1 MTRRVVPLLF
11 CMAAAAS
18 SAPAAADLEEVR
30 ARGSLRVAAVL
41 DPNRPEFF
49 ADRPGLLPG
58 FDRELLQGFADKNK
72 LAIEVVPVAGWDAL
86 VPALLSNKADVAA
99 GRLTD
104 TASRRKSIDFTV
116 EVFPSRLVVIT
127 RKPTAVVA
135 SAEELRRE
143 KVGTM
148 KGTSMAEAIAA
159 LGVPRE
165 NVVDDIPA
173 GGFVSA
179 LKAGRVTAVVW
190 GVESA
195 IASQKEDPEL
205 QLGTFV
211 GSHASLAFGV
221 RKTDPELKAALDDYV
236 EAFRKSPAWN
246 RLVVK
251 YFGESAPAILK
262 KARGE

>member
-1 MTRRVVPLLF
+1 MRQRIVALLC
-11 CMAAAAS
+11 CMAAAFA
-18 SAPAAADLEEVR
+18 APAAADLAEIR
-30 ARGSLRVAAVL
+30 ARGTLRVAAVL

-49 ADRPGLLPG
+49 SDRPGLPG
-58 FDRELLQGFADKNK
+58 FDREILQGFAEKNK
-72 LAIEVVPVAGWDAL
+72 LELEVVPMTGWDGL
-86 VPALLSNKADVAA
+86 VPALVSNKADVAA

-104 TASRRKSIDFTV
+104 TATRRKSIDFTV

-127 RKPTAVVA
+127 RKPNKVVA

-173 GGFVSA
+173 GGFVDA
-179 LKAGRVTAVVW
+179 LKSGRVTAVVW

-195 IASQKEDPEL
+195 IASRREDPEL
-205 QLGTFV
+205 QLGAFV

-221 RKTDPELKAALDDYV
+221 RKTDPALKAALDDYV
-236 EAFRKSPAWN
+236 EAFRRSPAWN

>member
-1 MTRRVVPLLF
+1 MRDRVVALM
-11 CMAAAAS
+11 CCVAAVIA
-18 SAPAAADLEEVR
+18 APAAADLAEVR
-30 ARGSLRVAAVL
+30 ARGTLKVAAVL
-41 DPNRPEFF
+41 DPIRPEFF
-49 ADRPGLLPG
+49 ADRPGLHPG
-58 FDRELLQGFADKNK
+58 FDREVLQGFADKNK
-72 LAIEVVPVAGWDAL
+72 LQLEVVPMTGWDAL

-104 TASRRKSIDFTV
+104 TATRRKSIDFTV

-127 RKPTAVVA
+127 RKPNKVVA

-159 LGVPRE
+159 LGVPPE
-165 NVVDDIPA
+165 NVDDDIPP

-179 LKAGRVTAVVW
+179 LKSGRVTAVVW

-195 IASQKEDPEL
+195 IASQKEDADL

-221 RKTDPELKAALDDYV
+221 RRTDTALKAALDAYI
-236 EAFRKSPAWN
+236 EAFRKSPSWN

-251 YFGESAPAILK
+251 YFGESAPSILR